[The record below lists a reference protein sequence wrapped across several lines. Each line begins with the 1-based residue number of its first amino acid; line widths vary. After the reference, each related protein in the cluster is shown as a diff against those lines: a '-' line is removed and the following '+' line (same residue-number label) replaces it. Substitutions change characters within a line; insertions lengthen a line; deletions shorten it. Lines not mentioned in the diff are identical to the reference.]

1 MTMKDLWAGGLLA
14 MWMIAASGS
23 AQTYVFRNVAGNAAT
38 YGITDGTNGNALF
51 NGPAGV
57 AVDGQGNLYVAD
69 QISCTIRKITPIG
82 TNWVVTAIAG
92 SANQING
99 NRVQDGTNSQA
110 LFNWPTGIVVDPSGN
125 LFVADQFNNAIRKV
139 TPMPGTTNW
148 VVTTIAGQGPNST
161 GFADGTNSTALFDQ
175 PAGIAVDAN
184 SNVFVADQYNHAIR
198 KVTPM
203 PGTTNWVVT
212 TIAGQGPNTNGAVD
226 GTNTAAQFNAPSGI
240 AMDANGNLFVA
251 DQFNNEIRKMTPSGT
266 NWIVTTIAGH
276 APPGKTGFADGTN
289 TARFNN
295 PTGLAVD
302 TNGNVYVADE
312 KNDAI
317 RKLTPLGTNWVTT
330 TIGGHALTSGT
341 NNGSG
346 TNALFYFPFSLAVDG
361 KGSVFVADMDNNTI
375 RIGFLPPAIL
385 NSAPPFGFDQG
396 QFEFILTGPTGQLVV
411 VEASSDLLAWVPIW
425 TNTFGPGQ
433 IFFADPQTAPPAPRF
448 YRAQLP

>member
-1 MTMKDLWAGGLLA
+1 MKDLWAGGLLA

-110 LFNWPTGIVVDPSGN
+110 LFNWPTGIVVDPS
-125 LFVADQFNNAIRKV
+125 
-139 TPMPGTTNW
+139 
-148 VVTTIAGQGPNST
+148 
-161 GFADGTNSTALFDQ
+161 
-175 PAGIAVDAN
+175 
-184 SNVFVADQYNHAIR
+184 
-198 KVTPM
+198 
-203 PGTTNWVVT
+203 
-212 TIAGQGPNTNGAVD
+212 
-226 GTNTAAQFNAPSGI
+226 
-240 AMDANGNLFVA
+240 GNLFVA

>member
-1 MTMKDLWAGGLLA
+1 MKDLWAGGLLA

-125 LFVADQFNNAIRKV
+125 LFVADQFNN
-139 TPMPGTTNW
+139 
-148 VVTTIAGQGPNST
+148 
-161 GFADGTNSTALFDQ
+161 
-175 PAGIAVDAN
+175 
-184 SNVFVADQYNHAIR
+184 AIR